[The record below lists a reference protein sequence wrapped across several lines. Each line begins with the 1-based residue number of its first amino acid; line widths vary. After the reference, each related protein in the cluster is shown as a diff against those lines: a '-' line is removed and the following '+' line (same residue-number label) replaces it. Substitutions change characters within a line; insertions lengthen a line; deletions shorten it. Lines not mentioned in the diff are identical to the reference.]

1 MKHNDLILIDSVT
14 KPTSCQKVQKDFY
27 NTANSAGDCLE
38 AIGDKN
44 IFGAI
49 KGLFGF
55 TYSATK
61 LTLDVGSCALKGAAK
76 LSQEIKQE
84 IDKQNQA
91 QSRNNILI
99 EDILSRN
106 KAKQNQEDS

>member
-1 MKHNDLILIDSVT
+1 MGNNLIIDSTT

-44 IFGAI
+44 FFGAI

-55 TYSATK
+55 MFSATK
-61 LTLDVGSCALKGAAK
+61 LTLDVGSCTLKGAAK
-76 LSQEIKQE
+76 LSQEVKKE
-84 IDKQNQA
+84 IDKKNQES
-91 QSRNNILI
+91 QINTLLI
-99 EDILSRN
+99 DDILN
-106 KAKQNQEDS
+106 KHIAKKDQNRISK